1 MRRRVFAILESA
13 KPGDKQSRWFDIAM
27 VSLIVLNVTAAILE
41 SVDLVGKALGRGFFW
56 FELASVVVFSV
67 EYLARVWTAVEHEGR
82 CGQPISGRLRFI
94 FHPLTLIDLIAILPF
109 YLSMLVTLDLR
120 FLRVFRILRVFKL
133 TRYSPAIEMLGRV
146 VHNERQALGA
156 AAIIMLVLLLF
167 SSSMMYVVE
176 RDAQP
181 VAFAD
186 IPTAMWWGIATLT
199 TVGYGDVAPIT
210 PLGKLLGGVVTVLG
224 MAMYALPTGILA
236 TGFAQEI
243 KQRGFLVTWNLVA
256 QVDFF
261 SRLNAEQIA
270 RIAGQLQS
278 RMVESEETIIRRGD
292 MGDCMFFIVSGE
304 CRVEL
309 EPEPVYLRAGDFFG
323 EIALVAHTERTA
335 TIRAATRAQLLVMH
349 KKALDRLRRDIPEL
363 DENIKRVARGRLAE
377 LDIEEPSN
385 GAFEIDAAPDDC
397 DAASDD

>member
-13 KPGDKQSRWFDIAM
+13 KAGDVQSRWFDIVM

-41 SVDLVGKALGRGFFW
+41 SVDLVGNAFGRAFFW
-56 FELASVVVFSV
+56 FELVSVAVFSV
-67 EYLARVWTAVEHEGR
+67 EYLARVWSAVEHEHGR
-82 CGQPISGRLRFI
+82 YAQPILGRLRFML
-94 FHPLTLIDLIAILPF
+94 HPLTLIDLLAILPF

-156 AAIIMLVLLLF
+156 SATIMLVLLLF
-167 SSSMMYVVE
+167 SSSMLYVVE

-210 PLGKLLGGVVTVLG
+210 PLGKLLGGMVTVLG
-224 MAMYALPTGILA
+224 MVMYALPTGILA

-256 QVDFF
+256 RVDFF
-261 SRLNAEQIA
+261 SKLNAEQIA
-270 RIAGQLQS
+270 RIAGHLQS
-278 RMVESEETIIRRGD
+278 RVVEPDETIIRKGD
-292 MGDCMFFIVSGE
+292 IGDCMFFIVSGE

-309 EPEPVYLRAGDFFG
+309 VPEPVYLTAGNFFG

-335 TIRAATRAQLLVMH
+335 TIRAATRGQLLVMS

-363 DENIKRVARGRLAE
+363 DENIKRVARDRLAE
-377 LDIEEPSN
+377 LDVEEPSSS
-385 GAFEIDAAPDDC
+385 AFDIDAV
-397 DAASDD
+397 SDD